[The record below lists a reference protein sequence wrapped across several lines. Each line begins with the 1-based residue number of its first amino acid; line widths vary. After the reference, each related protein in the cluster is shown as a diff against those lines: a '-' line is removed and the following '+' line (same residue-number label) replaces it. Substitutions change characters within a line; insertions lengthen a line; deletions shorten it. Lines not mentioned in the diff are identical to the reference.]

1 MPERTLY
8 TTEEYV
14 ILYVPINLTERE
26 PDSVFGGTI
35 IRVEGLDD
43 DINELIQLPQ
53 AEALAVL
60 TQYLTEQLGRTPT
73 ERDFREFEVEN
84 RIKTPPTSSVPGN
97 KRVRAPF
104 PADSRDFLGLDSE

>member
-14 ILYVPINLTERE
+14 ILYVPTSLTERE

-35 IRVEGLDD
+35 VRIEGVDD

-53 AEALAVL
+53 AEALVVL
-60 TQYLTEQLGRTPT
+60 TQYLSEQLGRIPT
-73 ERDFREFEVEN
+73 EREFLEFEAEN
-84 RIKTPPTSSVPGN
+84 RTVPPTISTIVGN

-104 PADSRDFLGLDSE
+104 PADSEDHLDSD